1 MRVRDEIRIFVKS
14 LRFPTVTLL
23 VSLFNI
29 TILSIVIIYVFFC
42 YSCKVFMTIR
52 VIIGFGYLSL

>member
-1 MRVRDEIRIFVKS
+1 MSVQDEIRIFVKS

-29 TILSIVIIYVFFC
+29 TILSIVIIYVIFC
-42 YSCKVFMTIR
+42 YS
-52 VIIGFGYLSL
+52 